1 MEGFFFLLI
10 VAVIVLVINLG
21 RKQVE
26 KAKRQ
31 VRNQEYKLKKLEEEM
46 IRKKEFRDRDIKG
59 SEEFVNQIVDLIEQ
73 HKYGL
78 LEERRKLVKKDS
90 YGKEDTTRWI
100 GNPTLMPSGIG
111 IMFSINDFSD
121 FKKGIPYFWFSVIL
135 PAIGGKNDPY
145 KDRGIFFEKWKN
157 YCVVNPEIEDVVQ
170 GKTRRVTEED
180 WYVAIASLVEKK
192 CSELLKNST
201 STKSNRSMSGIEFEE
216 YCKSILEEAGW
227 EVEDTP
233 TSGDQGVDLIASIE
247 DLRVCIQCKCFAK
260 TVGNKAVQEVA
271 AGMIYWKG
279 THAVVV
285 AKNGFTKSA
294 NNLAESTNVILTSD
308 KELADLEDLVL

>member
-1 MEGFFFLLI
+1 MEGLFVLVVVILF
-10 VAVIVLVINLG
+10 IVLITRAGAEEVEN
-21 RKQVE
+21 RK
-26 KAKRQ
+26 KDIR
-31 VRNQEYKLKKLEEEM
+31 KLEEKM
-46 IRKKEFRDRDIKG
+46 IRTKEFRTRDIKG
-59 SEEFVNQIVDLIEQ
+59 SEEFINQLVEIIEEN
-73 HKYGL
+73 KYGL

-90 YGKEDTTRWI
+90 YGKEDISRWI
-100 GNPTLMPSGIG
+100 GNPTLSPSGIG
-111 IMFSINDFSD
+111 ISFSINDFSE

-135 PAIGGKNDPY
+135 PAIGKTDDPY
-145 KDRGIFFEKWKN
+145 KNRGIFFDKWKN
-157 YCVVNPEIEDVVQ
+157 YCLVNPEIEDVVQ
-170 GKTRRVTEED
+170 GKTRKVTEED
-180 WYVAIASLVEKK
+180 WYSAAVASLVETK
-192 CSELLKNST
+192 CLELLNNSST
-201 STKSNRSMSGIEFEE
+201 TKSNRNMTGIEFEE

-247 DLRVCIQCKCFAK
+247 DVRVCIQCKCFAK

>member
-1 MEGFFFLLI
+1 MEGLL
-10 VAVIVLVINLG
+10 AVVLVLALIALALNASYEDKKSREMVVYHKELNKKIKIIN
-21 RKQVE
+21 
-26 KAKRQ
+26 AK
-31 VRNQEYKLKKLEEEM
+31 KKV
-46 IRKKEFRDRDIKG
+46 KDVDA
-59 SEEFVNQIVDLIEQ
+59 SEEFINQLVEIIEEN
-73 HKYGL
+73 KYGL

-90 YGKEDTTRWI
+90 YGKEDISRWL
-100 GNPTLMPSGIG
+100 GNPTLSPSGIG
-111 IMFSINDFSD
+111 ISFSINDFSE

-135 PAIGGKNDPY
+135 PAIGGTNDPY
-145 KDRGIFFEKWKN
+145 KNRGIFFDKWKN
-157 YCVVNPEIEDVVQ
+157 YRLVNPEAEDLVE
-170 GKTRRVTEED
+170 GKPRKVTEED
-180 WYVAIASLVEKK
+180 WYVAVASLVEEK
-192 CSELLKNST
+192 CRELLNNST

-216 YCKSILEEAGW
+216 HCKSILEEAGW
-227 EVEDTP
+227 EVEVTP

-247 DLRVCIQCKCFAK
+247 DIRVCIQCKCFAK

>member
-1 MEGFFFLLI
+1 MFKKIFE
-10 VAVIVLVINLG
+10 NL
-21 RKQVE
+21 RANKKNISKSTKKNISKSTKSE
-26 KAKRQ
+26 K
-31 VRNQEYKLKKLEEEM
+31 KLKKVSAS
-46 IRKKEFRDRDIKG
+46 ITKKNIDA
-59 SEEFVNQIVDLIEQ
+59 SEEFINQLVEIIEEN
-73 HKYGL
+73 KYGL

-90 YGKEDTTRWI
+90 YGKEDIRRWV
-100 GNPTLMPSGIG
+100 GNPELRPSNIELG
-111 IMFSINDFSD
+111 FLINELGDDGFSD

-135 PAIGGKNDPY
+135 PAIGGTSNPEKNS
-145 KDRGIFFEKWKN
+145 KIFFKKWKN
-157 YCVVNPEIEDVVQ
+157 YCLVNPKIDDEVK
-170 GKTRRVTEED
+170 GTRRKVTEED
-180 WYVAIASLVEKK
+180 WYNAVASLVEKK
-192 CSELLKNST
+192 CLELLKNPS
-201 STKSNRSMSGIEFEE
+201 SSKPNRSMTGIEFEE

-247 DLRVCIQCKCFAK
+247 DVRVCIQCKCFAK

-308 KELADLEDLVL
+308 KELADLENLVL

>member
-1 MEGFFFLLI
+1 M
-10 VAVIVLVINLG
+10 
-21 RKQVE
+21 
-26 KAKRQ
+26 
-31 VRNQEYKLKKLEEEM
+31 
-46 IRKKEFRDRDIKG
+46 
-59 SEEFVNQIVDLIEQ
+59 
-73 HKYGL
+73 
-78 LEERRKLVKKDS
+78 
-90 YGKEDTTRWI
+90 T
-100 GNPTLMPSGIG
+100 
-111 IMFSINDFSD
+111 
-121 FKKGIPYFWFSVIL
+121 
-135 PAIGGKNDPY
+135 
-145 KDRGIFFEKWKN
+145 
-157 YCVVNPEIEDVVQ
+157 
-170 GKTRRVTEED
+170 
-180 WYVAIASLVEKK
+180 
-192 CSELLKNST
+192 
-201 STKSNRSMSGIEFEE
+201 GIEFEE

-247 DLRVCIQCKCFAK
+247 DVRVCIQCKCFAK